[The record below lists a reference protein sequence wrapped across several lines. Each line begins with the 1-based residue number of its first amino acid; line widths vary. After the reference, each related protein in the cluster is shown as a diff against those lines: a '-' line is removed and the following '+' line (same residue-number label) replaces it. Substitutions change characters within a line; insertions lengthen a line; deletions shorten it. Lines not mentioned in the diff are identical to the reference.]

1 MKKLYVAGVLLVFI
15 LLVTPHSA
23 FAHTHMVSSSPEKD
37 EQVEQPID
45 QIQLDFHTDI
55 APLSSFTVTGEQG
68 TIELEEIQ
76 VEGARMT
83 GLLAGDLENGTYTV
97 DWKIVGE
104 DGHPMEGSYS
114 FSVNVPESA
123 VTEDQTEAPA
133 EAEDTSSN
141 ADTSANNDSGNAAA
155 DESVTAVDP
164 DTNSNDEATADTAV
178 VKERAS
184 LSMPMLIAGIVIIAV
199 ILAVVLVVLRRRRS

>member
-1 MKKLYVAGVLLVFI
+1 MMKKFYVVGVLLAFV

-37 EQVEQPID
+37 EQVEQPIH

-68 TIELEEIQ
+68 AIELEEIQ

-123 VTEDQTEAPA
+123 VTEEQTEPS
-133 EAEDTSSN
+133 AEDTSSN
-141 ADTSANNDSGNAAA
+141 ADTPANDNNGNAAT

-164 DTNSNDEATADTAV
+164 DTNSTEVTDTAV
-178 VKERAS
+178 VKEPSS
-184 LSMPMLIAGIVIIAV
+184 LSMPMLIAGIVIIAI
-199 ILAVVLVVLRRRRS
+199 ILAVVLVVMRRRRS

>member
-1 MKKLYVAGVLLVFI
+1 MKKFYVVGVLLAFV

-37 EQVEQPID
+37 EQVEQLIH

-68 TIELEEIQ
+68 AIELEEIQ

-123 VTEDQTEAPA
+123 VTEEQTEPS
-133 EAEDTSSN
+133 AEDTSSN
-141 ADTSANNDSGNAAA
+141 ADTPANDNNGNAAT

-164 DTNSNDEATADTAV
+164 DTNSTEVTDTAV
-178 VKERAS
+178 VKEPSS

-199 ILAVVLVVLRRRRS
+199 ILAVVLVVMRRRRS

>member
-1 MKKLYVAGVLLVFI
+1 MKKFYVVGVLLAFV

-37 EQVEQPID
+37 EQVEQPIH

-68 TIELEEIQ
+68 AIELEEIQ

-123 VTEDQTEAPA
+123 VTEEQTEPS
-133 EAEDTSSN
+133 AEDTSSN
-141 ADTSANNDSGNAAA
+141 ADTPANDNNGNAAT

-164 DTNSNDEATADTAV
+164 DTNSTEVTDTAV
-178 VKERAS
+178 VKEPSS
-184 LSMPMLIAGIVIIAV
+184 LSMPMLIAGIVIIAI
-199 ILAVVLVVLRRRRS
+199 ILAVVLVVMRRRRS

>member
-123 VTEDQTEAPA
+123 
-133 EAEDTSSN
+133 
-141 ADTSANNDSGNAAA
+141 